1 LALLEDIVAPNLRVL
16 FVAINPATASAARGQ
31 HFATPTNSFWRL
43 LHESGLTSR
52 RYAPAEAPR
61 LPEDGI
67 GLVSFVDR
75 PTRMASELRT
85 REKRAGVDLLAAKV
99 ERWQP
104 QWVALL
110 GLTLLPFVL
119 PKAEP
124 GPGAKRATFGG
135 SSIFVVPN
143 PSGRNRAYP
152 GFVGKLPWF
161 RELALASARSQPSL
175 PARTAL

>member
-1 LALLEDIVAPNLRVL
+1 MAQLEDIVAPDLRVL
-16 FVAINPATASAARGQ
+16 FVAINPATKSAEVGL

-43 LHESGLTSR
+43 LHESGLTTR

-61 LPEDGI
+61 LPEEGI
-67 GLVSFVDR
+67 GLISLVSR
-75 PTRMASELRT
+75 PTRLASELRPS
-85 REKRAGVDLLAAKV
+85 ELRAGVVALTAEV

-104 QWVALL
+104 RLVALL

-119 PKAEP
+119 PNSEP
-124 GPGAKRATFGG
+124 GPGEKRTRLAG
-135 SSIFVVPN
+135 SRVFVVPN

-161 RELALASARSQPSL
+161 RALKLASDEA
-175 PARTAL
+175 ALGA